1 MIVFTDQEGKR
12 ISKGPWGKYMQMG
25 LQIIAKHNG
34 LDSWMRLP
42 IAMQVSEEEEG
53 VAGRDCGGL
62 LLRK

>member
-1 MIVFTDQEGKR
+1 
-12 ISKGPWGKYMQMG
+12 MQMG

-34 LDSWMRLP
+34 PMNETPRCYAGED
-42 IAMQVSEEEEG
+42 EEG

>member
-34 LDSWMRLP
+34 PMNETPRCYAGED
-42 IAMQVSEEEEG
+42 EEG